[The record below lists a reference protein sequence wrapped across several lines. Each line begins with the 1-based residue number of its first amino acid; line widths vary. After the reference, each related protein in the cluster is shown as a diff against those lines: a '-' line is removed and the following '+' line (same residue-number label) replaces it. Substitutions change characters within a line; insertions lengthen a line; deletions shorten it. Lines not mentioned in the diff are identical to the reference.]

1 MVAKRATNSQFH
13 DSRSIQYNTNLLC
26 SLFLW
31 ESGEGQGIS
40 ATCRFPWPSPLPEGE
55 GVFCGITV
63 NLIDLQNG
71 LKSRLRAAAR
81 ELLAIEVDLISAEVP
96 PRSEL
101 GDLAFPVAFE
111 LAKQIK
117 RKTGEKRPPRAIA
130 EQLKVALE
138 KVDGVARVQVAG
150 AGYLNVFFDR
160 AKLLVQLAATP
171 VAPEAVPIESQKLM
185 VEHTSINPN
194 KAAHIGHVR
203 NSVIG
208 DSFVRILRAAGNSV
222 EVQNYIDNTGVQVA
236 DVVVGFIHLEK
247 MALDDIKTLD
257 RSLPAERPFDYY
269 CWDLYTRVGL
279 FYREGSANGEQNP
292 DKLKLRAEILHAIE
306 EGNNPTAELADYVAT
321 RNVEQILDTM
331 ERLEI
336 RYDLLARES
345 EILHL
350 HFWERAFELM
360 KQRGV
365 IRFENE
371 GRNRG
376 CWVMPFE
383 SHTGTEEHESDKIIV
398 RSNGTVT
405 YTGKDIAYQLWKLGQ
420 LGLDFNYK
428 PFRSYSDGH
437 ATWVTTTEENAD
449 SQPEAPRPNF
459 GGGAIVYNVID
470 SRQSYPQEIVR
481 RGVAAVAPE
490 LGEEASVHLSY
501 EMVALSPAACEEL
514 GIELSDE
521 DRKRPYIEMSGRK
534 GLGVKA
540 DDLINRLEMDAVNEV
555 RTRHPDL
562 SEEAMRE
569 TAHAIAVGALRYF
582 LLKFTRN
589 SVIAF
594 DFKEALSFEGETGP
608 YCQYAAVRANSI
620 FRKLDEQRY
629 GAGTSSDRTK
639 GDALAEAGQLI
650 RDHKQEVAVE
660 FDRESGNEIW
670 SLLMLAARR
679 DEANAQAAA
688 GAEPAF
694 LAKYTF
700 NLARAF
706 NLFYHRHRIIGE
718 ENAVKR
724 AILVAVAD
732 YTRRQ
737 LKIALATLGISVPER
752 M

>member
-1 MVAKRATNSQFH
+1 V
-13 DSRSIQYNTNLLC
+13 
-26 SLFLW
+26 SLI
-31 ESGEGQGIS
+31 E
-40 ATCRFPWPSPLPEGE
+40 
-55 GVFCGITV
+55 
-63 NLIDLQNG
+63 LQNKLRTG
-71 LKSRLRAAAR
+71 IRAAAR
-81 ELLAIEVDLISAEVP
+81 ELFEVDLEQIVSEVP
-96 PRSEL
+96 PRTEL

-117 RKTGEKRPPRAIA
+117 KKLGEKRAPRTIA
-130 EQLKVALE
+130 EALKSNLE
-138 KVDGVARVQVAG
+138 AIEEVARVEVAG

-160 AKLLVQLAATP
+160 AKLITELAEPATP
-171 VAPEAVPIESQKLM
+171 ANVSDGARKLM

-203 NSVIG
+203 NAVLG
-208 DSFVRILRAAGNSV
+208 DTFVRILQAAGNRV

-236 DVVVGFIHLEK
+236 DVVVGFMHLEK
-247 MALDDIKTLD
+247 MTLDDIKALD
-257 RSLPAERPFDYY
+257 RSLGADQSFDYY

-279 FYREGSANGEQNP
+279 YYRDGSAEGEQDP
-292 DKLKLRAEILHAIE
+292 ERLKLRIEILHAIE
-306 EGNNPTAELADYVAT
+306 EGNNPIAELADYVAT

-331 ERLEI
+331 ERLGI

-360 KQRGV
+360 KERGV
-365 IRFENE
+365 IHLSSE
-371 GRNRG
+371 GRAKG

-383 SHTGTEEHESDKIIV
+383 SHTGTDEHESDKIIV

-405 YTGKDIAYQLWKLGQ
+405 YTGKDIAYQLWKLGK

-428 PFRSYSDGH
+428 PFRAYGDGH
-437 ATWVTTTEENAD
+437 RVWVTTTD
-449 SQPEAPRPNF
+449 SSPQDSAGGTPALPARPNF

-481 RGVAAVAPE
+481 KGVAAVVPE
-490 LGEEASVHLSY
+490 MGEEASVHLSY
-501 EMVALSPAACEEL
+501 EMVALSPAACEQL

-540 DDLINRLEMDAVNEV
+540 DDLIDRLEADALAEV
-555 RTRHPDL
+555 KTRHPDL
-562 SEEAMRE
+562 AEEDQRE

-589 SVIAF
+589 TVIAF

-620 FRKLDEQRY
+620 FRKLDEQGVSTRS
-629 GAGTSSDRTK
+629 GSDGVTP
-639 GDALAEAGQLI
+639 GSQGVQTVLEGEAG
-650 RDHKQEVAVE
+650 D
-660 FDRESGNEIW
+660 EIW
-670 SLLMLAARR
+670 SLLMLAARL
-679 DEANAQAAA
+679 EESNAQAAA
-688 GAEPAF
+688 SAEPAF

-706 NLFYHRHRIIGE
+706 NLFYHRHRIIAE
-718 ENAVKR
+718 ENEVKR
-724 AILVAVAD
+724 AVLIAVAN

-737 LKIALATLGISVPER
+737 LTAALSILGISVPER